1 MGTNEQIAR
10 LILQQTWEEREML
23 ADELNVDASKIGQW
37 AKSMEAPEPAAQ
49 DDDGYIRWKG
59 GYLPV
64 ADSCIVSVKFKNGE
78 NDQRRSSSLLW
89 KHYDSDYDIVAY
101 KVIKP

>member
-49 DDDGYIRWKG
+49 DDDGWIEWNG
-59 GYLPV
+59 GVERPV
-64 ADSCIVSVKFKNGE
+64 HSNAMIEVRFKTSGNCINTSRAWALDWSNV
-78 NDQRRSSSLLW
+78 L
-89 KHYDSDYDIVAY
+89 AY